1 MKRLP
6 GIVVVAVLVVVA
18 VAGINSWTGSG
29 PGLGGTLAPGAP
41 EVVRLSPTEALAALE
56 RLPRVER
63 WPDGPAYD
71 RDAFGEAWAD
81 VDGNG
86 CNQRDDVLLR
96 DAEPGTAETARQGAC
111 NHDVLAGTWVD
122 PYTGTRLVMTDMK
135 DPAQAQ
141 AVQIDHV
148 VPLAEAWRSGA
159 SAWSDARRERYA
171 NDLGVLVAS
180 DGAVN
185 QSKGDDDP
193 AAWLPKQELQCDYA
207 LTWVAV
213 KDAWSLAVDDSEASA
228 LAGMLERCPARRND
242 PVRWVPTSEVGTP
255 SRTTT

>member
-1 MKRLP
+1 MAPATAVRPDATLR
-6 GIVVVAVLVVVA
+6 GAVDVA
-18 VAGINSWTGSG
+18 
-29 PGLGGTLAPGAP
+29 
-41 EVVRLSPTEALAALE
+41 REALTG
-56 RLPRVER
+56 V
-63 WPDGPAYD
+63 
-71 RDAFGEAWAD
+71 
-81 VDGNG
+81 
-86 CNQRDDVLLR
+86 
-96 DAEPGTAETARQGAC
+96 AEPGTVETARQGAC
-111 NHDVLAGTWVD
+111 DHDVLAGTWVD
-122 PYTGTRLVMTDMK
+122 PYTGARLVMTDMK

-228 LAGMLERCPARRND
+228 LTGMLERCPARRND
-242 PVRWVPTSEVGTP
+242 PVR
-255 SRTTT
+255 

>member
-1 MKRLP
+1 MRKLP
-6 GIVVVAVLVVVA
+6 GVVVVAVLVVVA
-18 VAGINSWTGSG
+18 VAGVNSWTGRG
-29 PGLGGTLAPGAP
+29 PGPGPGGGTSMP
-41 EVVRLSPTEALAALE
+41 EVAQLSPADALAALG

-71 RDAFGEAWAD
+71 RDAFGEAWSD

-96 DAEPGTAETARQGAC
+96 DAEPGTVETARQGAC
-111 NHDVLAGTWVD
+111 DHDVLAGTWVD
-122 PYTGTRLVMTDMK
+122 PYSGTRLVMTDMK

-159 SAWSDARRERYA
+159 SAWSDARRERFA
-171 NDLGVLVAS
+171 NDLAVLVAS
-180 DGAVN
+180 DGATN
-185 QSKGDDDP
+185 QSKGDEDP
-193 AAWLPKQELQCDYA
+193 AAWLPTQDFQCDYA

-213 KDAWSLAVDDSEASA
+213 KEAWSLAVDDSETSA

-242 PVRWVPTSEVGTP
+242 PVR
-255 SRTTT
+255 

>member
-1 MKRLP
+1 MRKLP
-6 GIVVVAVLVVVA
+6 GIVVIAVLVVMA
-18 VAGINSWTGSG
+18 VAGINSWSGSS
-29 PGLGGTLAPGAP
+29 PGLGGSRTPRAPVIAP
-41 EVVRLSPTEALAALE
+41 LSPPDAGARGARRPGVARGRAA
-56 RLPRVER
+56 
-63 WPDGPAYD
+63 PAHD

-111 NHDVLAGTWVD
+111 DHDVLAGSWVD
-122 PYTGTRLVMTDMK
+122 PYTGARLVMTDMK

-180 DGAVN
+180 DGATT
-185 QSKGDDDP
+185 QSKGVDDP
-193 AAWLPKQELQCDYA
+193 AAWLPTQEFQCDYA

-213 KDAWSLAVDDSEASA
+213 KDAWSLAVDDSEAAA
-228 LAGMLERCPARRND
+228 LTGMLERCPARRND
-242 PVRWVPTSEVGTP
+242 PVR
-255 SRTTT
+255 